1 MPAQRQRTAE
11 EFVFPSGRRFTAWL
25 EDVAPWA
32 PEGWIGRLP
41 DAVMPTHYFV
51 RSLRSSSKYQLDMK
65 TGKGFGHQE
74 MNYGRRFPQA
84 FVWVQGTADGGR
96 SQLLLTGGRFTI
108 SGITSQHYILTYRSR
123 ERSWD
128 FRSIDLHRFR
138 SEVDGCNGT
147 LLLTALSGHR
157 RLELRVSAPAESASV
172 GSGFSEQIYVPTTD
186 GFSREPGSSE
196 SHTAL
201 AVVRLYAA
209 RSEPFTGHSR
219 WWLWVSWD
227 GGAADGCH
235 GGAESIVWLW
245 GGVSPSRDRRKG
257 LRPIEYAIFRQAAL
271 ERNGEFGGEY
281 NCASSA
287 PTATASTA
295 ATAFVGPARPSPLRR
310 SKAKLKKINNPDISR
325 DVSSL
330 RHGHAAP
337 MMTLAATTTTPRP
350 ASASLL
356 APTAAALVAA
366 AAAFSVRKAR
376 RKRSLQEG
384 IADFYDASTGK
395 AMVDESV
402 WVEIW
407 GDHLHHG
414 YYEDNSWRSL
424 KQHQEAQVRM
434 IEEVLSWAKVDGLS
448 SVSTVL
454 DVGCGVGGSS
464 RYLQKKYGAK
474 VTGITL
480 SPKQCAQAQELSRK
494 TGQEERCDFQVADA
508 LKMPFADD
516 SFDLIWSLE
525 SGEHMP
531 RKAEFMAE
539 MHRAPWQRG
548 PVAQGETFP
557 MPDVRP
563 TRPGRHATLGGI
575 ADYRQIA
582 QEQLGMTGLRTDD
595 WSQYIAPFWSAVIRS
610 ALQPRGWWALLRGGL
625 ETFRGA
631 LVMPLMN
638 RGYRT
643 GTIRFALLTGLKTG
657 GATGSAPGE
666 EYIHLEVM
674 VLLMRL
680 V

>member
-1 MPAQRQRTAE
+1 MKVGGRYHQTRVMLAVGILFLLLQRYLCAAGNGPWFNGWCTRITDLEQQRYLGSGLLGSSQGHHAAWGRLGHEADQRRPCE
-11 EFVFPSGRRFTAWL
+11 EFVDFAHREVLDQCL
-25 EDVAPWA
+25 ELDDGPPAASADRVFMFW
-32 PEGWIGRLP
+32 GMK
-41 DAVMPTHYFV
+41 VTHYE
-51 RSLRSSSKYQLDMK
+51 RTHTTHLIHPYLDVVPPVA
-65 TGKGFGHQE
+65 T
-74 MNYGRRFPQA
+74 R
-84 FVWVQGTADGGR
+84 
-96 SQLLLTGGRFTI
+96 
-108 SGITSQHYILTYRSR
+108 
-123 ERSWD
+123 
-128 FRSIDLHRFR
+128 
-138 SEVDGCNGT
+138 VDGCNGT

-157 RLELRVSAPAESASV
+157 RLELRVSAPAES
-172 GSGFSEQIYVPTTD
+172 FSEQIYVPTTD

-201 AVVRLYAA
+201 AVVRLY
-209 RSEPFTGHSR
+209 
-219 WWLWVSWD
+219 
-227 GGAADGCH
+227 
-235 GGAESIVWLW
+235 
-245 GGVSPSRDRRKG
+245 DRRKG

-271 ERNGEFGGEY
+271 ERNG
-281 NCASSA
+281 ASNDKSDG
-287 PTATASTA
+287 S
-295 ATAFVGPARPSPLRR
+295 GSGRR
-310 SKAKLKKINNPDISR
+310 CRIRSEQGKEQ
-325 DVSSL
+325 
-330 RHGHAAP
+330 
-337 MMTLAATTTTPRP
+337 ATTTTPRP

-384 IADFYDASTGK
+384 IADFYDASTG
-395 AMVDESV
+395 V

-414 YYEDNSWRSL
+414 YYEDNSWRPGTIGTGEARRSSAKPKLAPKSVKSL
-424 KQHQEAQVRM
+424 EEAVTILQEQYEH
-434 IEEVLSWAKVDGLS
+434 IEEVKVDGLS

-539 MHRAPWQRG
+539 MHRVCKPGGRIILEQRLLDSISK
-548 PVAQGETFP
+548 AYHL
-557 MPDVRP
+557 PDWCS
-563 TRPGRHATLGGI
+563 I

>member
-157 RLELRVSAPAESASV
+157 RLELRVSAPAES
-172 GSGFSEQIYVPTTD
+172 FSEQIYVPTTD

-201 AVVRLYAA
+201 AVVRLY
-209 RSEPFTGHSR
+209 
-219 WWLWVSWD
+219 
-227 GGAADGCH
+227 
-235 GGAESIVWLW
+235 
-245 GGVSPSRDRRKG
+245 DRRKG

-271 ERNGEFGGEY
+271 ERNGASNNKSDGSGSGRRCRIRSEQGKEQEFGGEY

-384 IADFYDASTGK
+384 IADFYDASTG
-395 AMVDESV
+395 V

-563 TRPGRHATLGGI
+563 TRPGRHATLGGRVGI